1 MILLLWL
8 LWARKV
14 TKIVKINKE
23 KIIFYVLDPKKGLKM
38 EIRQN
43 TYRTIF
49 LNHIK
54 ITLANFLLI
63 LPKIG
68 RFA

>member
-23 KIIFYVLDPKKGLKM
+23 KLIFYVLDPKKGLKM
-38 EIRQN
+38 KIQQN

-54 ITLANFLLI
+54 ITLANFLLM
-63 LPKIG
+63 LPKYE

>member
-23 KIIFYVLDPKKGLKM
+23 KLFFYVLDPKKGLK
-38 EIRQN
+38 IKNSTKYLQN
-43 TYRTIF
+43 NLF
-49 LNHIK
+49 KSHK
-54 ITLANFLLI
+54 DNFSKFSI
-63 LPKIG
+63 DVAKN
-68 RFA
+68 